1 MRARRQQIR
10 EQRVGVLDD
19 AAEQAS
25 ETETLA
31 DDQRIANRKVAFW
44 TKQVRIVRQLVR
56 DRKATAEE
64 LEQVLDDL
72 DDAEDAARDI
82 RRDRRAQRRENRQE
96 RLELKIQIAQD
107 NGNVKAEIAAREAQI
122 KNTQALIR
130 QTRKGSLQRLR
141 LIAQLRREQR
151 ELRELKEEKEKATED
166 AKAVIFAFMQAQQG
180 FAANLLSNL
189 VPFELA
195 NNTLGA
201 AGART
206 PGGTR
211 PGDENLSLANL
222 PAGAQRGANTPV
234 TFPGDALSRE
244 ATVQAASKPQQGF
257 TNTQVNRLLAL
268 QAQVVSLLGGR
279 VNKDAHPHAKTAKK
293 AGGSGRTCCKW
304 LT

>member
-1 MRARRQQIR
+1 M
-10 EQRVGVLDD
+10 
-19 AAEQAS
+19 
-25 ETETLA
+25 
-31 DDQRIANRKVAFW
+31 
-44 TKQVRIVRQLVR
+44 
-56 DRKATAEE
+56 
-64 LEQVLDDL
+64 LDDL

-151 ELRELKEEKEKATED
+151 ELRE
-166 AKAVIFAFMQAQQG
+166 AQGGEGEGHRGCEGGHLRVHAGPAGLCRQSALEPRPLRG
-180 FAANLLSNL
+180 T
-189 VPFELA
+189 A

-234 TFPGDALSRE
+234 TFPGDALFRE
-244 ATVQAASKPQQGF
+244 ATGSKLPRSRSRASRTLRSIASWRCRRRSFRSWAA
-257 TNTQVNRLLAL
+257 V
-268 QAQVVSLLGGR
+268 
-279 VNKDAHPHAKTAKK
+279 
-293 AGGSGRTCCKW
+293 
-304 LT
+304 